1 MNNSKFLL
9 SSSKSGFAIFVALG
23 AIVMLTILIFSYNL
37 LVQGKSNESRN
48 MLNHT
53 RALKATQATGR
64 YIFAKIQKDLNE
76 TITNNK
82 IKTAFIENDASVFIS
97 YLNEIKYQEV
107 FLNICGPSNL
117 PQTINATIEFP
128 ESEPLSKYQKGNEIY
143 LNSEKAGRI
152 TITLEAKIGKNRELW
167 KESRPYRVALPFPL
181 GLTKFTLYLK
191 NPTNGNEYGL
201 NKVQVGDGTQKS
213 KDVDKTIAPLILDNG
228 SAIPNQTPDVWKM
241 RGWIY
246 LGNGKHYL
254 NRAAGDTPFGQNYH
268 SYIPGSG
275 DPKAIPVNLDK
286 KYNNDN
292 GFVSIGT
299 SAEIHIRS
307 ARWGFASYTKNDG
320 TWSQVLTNSNPSN
333 GTNERYYSTWLHL
346 FGDADFTSQF
356 LNESYRAG
364 FNKQKRS
371 PSITRVVGN
380 VFDRF
385 MEISYLVANKGTP
398 PDEVIGA
405 IKELR
410 EDEFSDKQSKEKIE
424 DELFVKSPTTTLFSN
439 EDDLT
444 DFREFFSQMSY
455 DSTSTD
461 LAYKKIMS
469 RMNTNTDYQDVY
481 ASIAQYATDK
491 VIDTPANPTFY
502 ENVPKCNNDNFL
514 LPIQN
519 SSKSTPD
526 EMPPI
531 SKLGE
536 VTLDPTLGM
545 SNRITYLISS
555 SNSQNPVE
563 DFKNAFCKN
572 GKYNLQNAVIKILGN
587 SPVKLDNM
595 PIQSGGAI
603 ITENSM
609 TFAGNPKPSSSDY
622 PPMMLMS
629 EKGSITLESN
639 TYAYL
644 IALDDNK
651 GEIKLASTQLEKPL
665 IVDGIATNKMSP
677 WSGML
682 IYNPAFDPI
691 NDNFQNY
698 LGVVLG
704 PEGGDI

>member
-53 RALKATQATGR
+53 RALKAAQATSR

-82 IKTAFIENDASVFIS
+82 VKTAFIENDASVFKS
-97 YLNEIKYQEV
+97 YLDEIKYQDV
-107 FLNICGPSNL
+107 YLSICGPSNL
-117 PQTINATIEFP
+117 SQTINATIEFP

-143 LNSEKAGRI
+143 LNSEKAGRL
-152 TITLEAKIGKNRELW
+152 TITLEAKIDKNRELW

-201 NKVQVGDGTQKS
+201 NKVQVEDGTQKG
-213 KDVDKTIAPLILDNG
+213 KDVLGMAPLVIDNG
-228 SAIPNQTPDVWKM
+228 SGIFDNKTPDIWKM

-254 NRAAGDTPFGQNYH
+254 NRAAGDTPFGQHYH

-275 DPKAIPVNLDK
+275 DPKAIPVSLDN

-299 SAEIHIRS
+299 SADIHIRS
-307 ARWGFASYTKNDG
+307 ARWGFATYTKNDG
-320 TWSQVLTNSNPSN
+320 TWSKVLNSNSLFN
-333 GTNERYYSTWLHL
+333 KTEHYYSTWLHL
-346 FGDADFTSQF
+346 FGDANFTSQF
-356 LNESYRAG
+356 YNESYRAG
-364 FNKQKRS
+364 FNKQNRA

-405 IKELR
+405 IKQFSEY
-410 EDEFSDKQSKEKIE
+410 DFSDKQSEDKIE
-424 DELFVKSPTTTLFSN
+424 DELFIKSPTTTLFSN

-455 DSTSTD
+455 ESTSTD

-469 RMNTNTDYQDVY
+469 RMNMNTTYRDVY
-481 ASIAQYATDK
+481 ASIAQYATDR
-491 VIDTPANPTFY
+491 VIDTPPRQTFY
-502 ENVPKCNNDNFL
+502 KDVPECSDDNFL
-514 LPIQN
+514 LPIKN
-519 SSKSTPD
+519 TSKSTPD

-545 SNRITYLISS
+545 ANRITYLISS

-572 GKYNLQNAVIKILGN
+572 GKYNLQNAVIKISGN
-587 SPVKLDNM
+587 NPVKLDNM
-595 PIQSGGAI
+595 PIQSGGAV
-603 ITENSM
+603 ITESSM
-609 TFAGNPKPSSSDY
+609 TFGGNPKPSTSDY

-629 EKGSITLESN
+629 EKGSITLESR
-639 TYAYL
+639 TEAYL

-651 GEIKLASTQLEKPL
+651 GEIKPSSAQLE
-665 IVDGIATNKMSP
+665 VFGGIATNKMSP
-677 WSGML
+677 CPGML

-691 NDNFQNY
+691 NDKFQSY